1 MEIITGKTGT
11 DHVKAEDDRALH
23 KAIFGSGNYVID
35 TGSKFAPTIDTSNSI
50 TISDG
55 ELMMEGCHARIR
67 YGEAES
73 VAIENGTT
81 GYNRIDVIAARYTK
95 QLDVEGM
102 SLVVIKGEAVTGTP
116 SQPAHTEGSIL
127 EGDEVVDMP
136 LFAVRLKGTNIENVT
151 AIYESVLTID
161 KALEMLAEA
170 DSDLALAL
178 TQQNTSLT
186 NKINSVNTS
195 LTNKINSVNTSLTNS
210 ISTVKSDLQK
220 EIGSAEVSAN
230 EYTDGRIDELNEA
243 LDETEATVQ
252 DLRNAVKGTYQTVG
266 VDELTLTSSE
276 AVAAGAYVDVTK
288 ALTTTHSGAT
298 YSIIP
303 IKFGNC
309 KPSATSI
316 SSGKLTARLV
326 NDSGASHTLSC
337 TFLIVAR
344 EQITS
349 IS

>member
-11 DHVKAEDDRALH
+11 YHVKAEDDRALH

-35 TGSKFAPTIDTSNSI
+35 TGSKFEPTIDTSNSI
-50 TISDG
+50 TLSDG
-55 ELMMEGCHARIR
+55 ELMMEGCHARNR

-81 GYNRIDVIAARYTK
+81 GYNRIDLIVARYTK
-95 QLDVEGM
+95 ELEVESM

-136 LFAVRLKGTNIENVT
+136 LFAVRLTGTNIESVT

-170 DSDLALAL
+170 DSDLALSISSL
-178 TQQNTSLT
+178 NTSLT
-186 NKINSVNTS
+186 NKINSVNTN
-195 LTNKINSVNTSLTNS
+195 LTKSIN
-210 ISTVKSDLQK
+210 TVKSDLQ
-220 EIGSAEVSAN
+220 EQIGTVQSAAEEN
-230 EYTDGRIDELNEA
+230 TRQQIEA
-243 LDETEATVQ
+243 LGLDETEATVQ

-266 VDELTLTSSE
+266 VDEVTLTSSD
-276 AVAAGAYVDVTK
+276 AVGAGSYADVTK
-288 ALTTTHSGAT
+288 TLVNTYQGAT
-298 YSIIP
+298 YTAVP

-309 KPSATSI
+309 KPSAVTLSG
-316 SSGKLTARLV
+316 GKLSARLV

-337 TFLIVAR
+337 TFLVEAR
-344 EQITS
+344 EFITS
-349 IS
+349 IN